1 LEGGSVLR
9 AIQFSLL
16 LLLSV
21 AVSFARADE
30 TKPYDGTRW
39 EKEIAAFEA
48 DDARVERPQVETVFV
63 GSSSIRLWNL
73 EKSFPERATLNR
85 GFGGSQIVDSVHFAD
100 RIVTPYRPATIVFYA
115 GDNDIASGKSPEQ
128 VAADYDQFVAIVRA
142 KLPEAKIVFIGIK
155 PSIARWKLVDKVR
168 AANKLILAS
177 VEKDPH
183 QVFVDVDAPMIG
195 EDGTPRKELFR
206 DDGLHLNDAG
216 YELWTKLVTPHLP

>member
-1 LEGGSVLR
+1 MHEHRLRLFFTFVVLSIGSLPIVG
-9 AIQFSLL
+9 
-16 LLLSV
+16 
-21 AVSFARADE
+21 ADE
-30 TKPYDGTRW
+30 PKPYDGSRW
-39 EKEIAAFEA
+39 EREIAAFEA
-48 DDARVERPQVETVFV
+48 DDARIERPQVETLFV

-73 EKSFPERATLNR
+73 EKSFPDRATLNR

-100 RIVTPYRPATIVFYA
+100 RIVTPYRPQTIVFYA

-128 VAADYDQFVAIVRA
+128 VAADYDAFVAAVRA

-168 AANKLILAS
+168 AANKLIQAS
-177 VEKDPH
+177 VEKDTH
-183 QVFVDVDAPMIG
+183 QAFVDVDAPMLG